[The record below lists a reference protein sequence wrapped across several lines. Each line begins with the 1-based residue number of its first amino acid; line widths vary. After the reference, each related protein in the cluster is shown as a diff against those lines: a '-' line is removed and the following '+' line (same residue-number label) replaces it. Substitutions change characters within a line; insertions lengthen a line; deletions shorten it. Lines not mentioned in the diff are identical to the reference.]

1 MPLADIPRRMT
12 IVRLRDGRLVVFN
25 AVALAEDDM
34 RSLERFSTPAF
45 LMVPNAHHRLDA
57 KIWKDRYPNLEVI
70 APPGARAKVEEAVP
84 VAATGVDFSDPNV
97 AVVTVSGTRD
107 SEAALELRGSKGATL
122 ILNDMVGNMRKTSGF
137 GGWLLRLLRFAGD
150 EPRIPV
156 PVKLTMIKDKARSPH
171 NCGAGR
177 NCRP

>member
-70 APPGARAKVEEAVP
+70 APPGARAKSKKP
-84 VAATGVDFSDPNV
+84 FLSQP
-97 AVVTVSGTRD
+97 
-107 SEAALELRGSKGATL
+107 LGSISA
-122 ILNDMVGNMRKTSGF
+122 ILM
-137 GGWLLRLLRFAGD
+137 W
-150 EPRIPV
+150 
-156 PVKLTMIKDKARSPH
+156 RS
-171 NCGAGR
+171 
-177 NCRP
+177 